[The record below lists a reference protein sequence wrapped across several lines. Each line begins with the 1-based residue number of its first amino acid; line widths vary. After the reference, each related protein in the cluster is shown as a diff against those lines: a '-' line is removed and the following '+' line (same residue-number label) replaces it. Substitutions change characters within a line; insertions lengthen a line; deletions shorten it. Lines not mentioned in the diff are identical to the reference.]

1 MDEVK
6 QDHVGQ
12 QGKVEVNEEEYRK
25 VLKKYKKIKKYMKSS
40 IFAVKTM
47 DETEELVSGLIK
59 EAEGHSGNE
68 I

>member
-59 EAEGHSGNE
+59 EAEQNSGNE

>member
-25 VLKKYKKIKKYMKSS
+25 LLKKYKKIKKYMKSS

-59 EAEGHSGNE
+59 EAEEHSGNE

>member
-59 EAEGHSGNE
+59 EAEEHSGNE

>member
-1 MDEVK
+1 MDEVR

-12 QGKVEVNEEEYRK
+12 EGKVNINAEEYKK

-47 DETEELVSGLIK
+47 DETETLVSGLLK
-59 EAEGHSGNE
+59 EAGDIQDEV
-68 I
+68 